1 MSSSTNPEK
10 NPAPVLPYARQ
21 WIDESDIEAVSQ
33 VLRSDFLTQG
43 PAIERFEKALCVAT
57 GAKYAVAVASGT
69 AALHL
74 ACLALDFGP
83 GQTGLTS
90 PITFAASANCFLYA
104 GGGVAFADV
113 DPATGLMRA
122 DILDARLGELSARG
136 APPGLVIAVSL
147 AGKVAALPELAAV
160 CARHGWALVEDAAH
174 SLGATYRDAATGA
187 THWSGGCAHTRAAIL
202 SFHPVKHVCAGE
214 GGAVVTND
222 EALAN
227 RVRRLRTHGIE
238 KPTAAEMPADEG
250 GWFYEQRE
258 LGFHYRITD
267 IQAALGAS
275 QLARLTAFLA
285 RRRELARRY
294 AEVLA
299 GAPYERVL
307 RAPAFEPD
315 HAYHLYVAH
324 FRTRKLRRSAYDF
337 LAARGIRTQ
346 VHYIPVHRHPHYR
359 RVCGEISLP
368 GADAWYAGCLSL
380 PLFPRMTEADQQRV
394 IDALG
399 EFADAHG

>member
-1 MSSSTNPEK
+1 MHPSGAFD
-10 NPAPVLPYARQ
+10 PAPSPILPYARQ
-21 WIDESDIEAVSQ
+21 WIDETDIEAVSE
-33 VLRSDFLTQG
+33 VLRSDYLTQG
-43 PAIERFEKALCVAT
+43 PAIERFERALSAAT
-57 GAKYAVAVASGT
+57 GARHAIAVSSGT

-104 GGGVAFADV
+104 GGGAGFADV
-113 DPATGLMRA
+113 DPATGLMCPGA
-122 DILDARLGELSARG
+122 LAARLRELSSRG
-136 APPGLVIAVSL
+136 APPGVVIAVSL
-147 AGKVAALPELAAV
+147 AGKAAPLPELAEV
-160 CARHGWALVEDAAH
+160 CARHGWSLVEDAAH
-174 SLGATYRDAATGA
+174 SLGATYRAPATGSV
-187 THWSGGCAHTRAAIL
+187 HGSGGCAHTRAAIL

-222 EALAN
+222 DALAL

-238 KPTAAEMPADEG
+238 KPTTAEMPADEG

-258 LGFHYRITD
+258 LGYHYRITD

-275 QLARLTAFLA
+275 QLARLPAFLA
-285 RRRELARRY
+285 RRREIARGYAQTLA
-294 AEVLA
+294 A
-299 GAPYERVL
+299 APFDRVL

-315 HAYHLYVAH
+315 HAYHLYVVH
-324 FRTRKLRRSAYDF
+324 FRTRGLRRAAYDF

-368 GADAWYAGCLSL
+368 GADAWYGGCLSL
-380 PLFPRMTEADQQRV
+380 PLFPRMTGADQERV
-394 IDALG
+394 VEALR
-399 EFADAHG
+399 EFASAHG